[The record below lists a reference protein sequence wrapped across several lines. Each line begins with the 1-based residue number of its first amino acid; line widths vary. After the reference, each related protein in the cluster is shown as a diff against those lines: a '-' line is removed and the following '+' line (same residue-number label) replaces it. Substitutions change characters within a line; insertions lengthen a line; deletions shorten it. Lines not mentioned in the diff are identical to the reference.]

1 MAVGEHYQA
10 WSEEVQ
16 EKIVSLF
23 SHRLQSTAELRAK
36 LEDANSLLSDWLKIG
51 NNMAERRAIRDRART
66 FLASVEGRGG
76 QCTTRKPCR
85 KPPEPRAIKPAHLHQ
100 SLEPGRKP
108 CQHGKTSVM
117 PTG

>member
-1 MAVGEHYQA
+1 MRISD
-10 WSEEVQ
+10 WSSDVCSSDL

-66 FLASVEGRGG
+66 FLASMEGRGG
-76 QCTTRKPCR
+76 ELANRKTCR
-85 KPPEPRAIKPAHLHQ
+85 TPPDRRGIKHART
-100 SLEPGRKP
+100 EEGRV
-108 CQHGKTSVM
+108 GKGGVR
-117 PTG
+117 TGRSRW

>member
-66 FLASVEGRGG
+66 FLAKHGRASCRERVCQYVYISVV
-76 QCTTRKPCR
+76 
-85 KPPEPRAIKPAHLHQ
+85 AV
-100 SLEPGRKP
+100 SLKKKKK
-108 CQHGKTSVM
+108 QT
-117 PTG
+117 

>member
-51 NNMAERRAIRDRART
+51 NNMAERRDRK
-66 FLASVEGRGG
+66 SVVSVKSVSVRVGLGG
-76 QCTTRKPCR
+76 SRI
-85 KPPEPRAIKPAHLHQ
+85 IKT
-100 SLEPGRKP
+100 KK
-108 CQHGKTSVM
+108 KTESRYN
-117 PTG
+117 TDTEWQKIK

>member
-36 LEDANSLLSDWLKIG
+36 LKDANSLLSDWLKIG

-66 FLASVEGRGG
+66 FLASMEGRGG
-76 QCTTRKPCR
+76 EGANRKHCR
-85 KPPEPRAIKPAHLHQ
+85 TQPERAEERRVGK
-100 SLEPGRKP
+100 EWDRKCGSRGWP
-108 CQHGKTSVM
+108 DH
-117 PTG
+117 

>member
-1 MAVGEHYQA
+1 MIRRPPRSTRTDTLFPYTTLFLADSICQRVDSMAVGEHDQA

-66 FLASVEGRGG
+66 FLASMEGRGG
-76 QCTTRKPCR
+76 
-85 KPPEPRAIKPAHLHQ
+85 E
-100 SLEPGRKP
+100 
-108 CQHGKTSVM
+108 
-117 PTG
+117 